1 MHGRLNMTKGGF
13 RVEAAR
19 AMKLGL
25 LLGNAKFCD
34 SKAMQ
39 ASTNV
44 STKLLNSQP
53 NPPDYLDN

>member
-1 MHGRLNMTKGGF
+1 MTKGGF
-13 RVEAAR
+13 QVEADR

-39 ASTNV
+39 ASTSV